1 MKKVRYIVIGLI
13 IGLIAGIAVGYGISA
28 SSAPKTAQTASNP
41 PTIAQLLA
49 LVNAERAKNGVAPL
63 KEDARLDASAQM
75 KANDEVAYNYFG
87 HISPPASPN
96 AGRQGYLYI
105 NDTGITCVTDSE
117 NLTENN
123 PGSDTSEQAVYS
135 WIQSPPHHKA
145 MIDPRYTLTGFGIN
159 GNEIVEHFCQQ

>member
-1 MKKVRYIVIGLI
+1 MKKLVIGLL
-13 IGLIAGIAVGYGISA
+13 IGLLVGVAIGSFVTGYSDAKA
-28 SSAPKTAQTASNP
+28 SRTVQNP
-41 PTIAQLLA
+41 PTVAQLLT

-63 KEDARLDASAQM
+63 KEDPRLDASAQM

-105 NDTGITCVTDSE
+105 NDTDIACVTDSE

-123 PGSDTSEQAVYS
+123 PGINTAEQAVYS
-135 WIQSPPHHKA
+135 WIQSPSHHKA
-145 MIDPRYTLTGFGIN
+145 MIDPRYSLTGFGIN